1 MPQALLS
8 NGLDAPHPQSNW
20 RPGVLRP
27 LILLWI
33 ALLPWVGNAPAVET
47 PPACADPATQ
57 QQVTRLLQK
66 IIQVYWKGDASP
78 GSTNATD
85 TSTNVESAF
94 REASRLMPYRLDLRF
109 DIASALLLQ
118 ALQTNGPQ
126 LHLKV
131 NAALEEYR
139 KILAMDTNSFEAP
152 LLYAAYARA
161 LGQTNQSEEALL
173 PLRTLHPRLT
183 GEYLR
188 RFSTLDGILHTTLCE
203 IPERSLPRDAHHAI
217 VVLGAGLETNGF
229 AKPKLLG
236 RLEQCLKLARIY
248 RQAPIILTGGNQK
261 EGVTE
266 AYVMSLWCRKKG
278 ISRKRLFLEDR
289 ARDTVENALF
299 TARILQKLGITHVT
313 LVTSSSHVRRGLADL
328 QEACQQRG
336 LHLEYATLAASKG
349 DKALDAEQERLG
361 IYRDVLRLSGLW
373 AFPGLR
379 Q

>member
-1 MPQALLS
+1 M
-8 NGLDAPHPQSNW
+8 
-20 RPGVLRP
+20 
-27 LILLWI
+27 
-33 ALLPWVGNAPAVET
+33 
-47 PPACADPATQ
+47 CADPATQ
-57 QQVTRLLQK
+57 RQVTRLLEK
-66 IIQVYWKGDASP
+66 IIQVYWKGEASTP
-78 GSTNATD
+78 GSTNAAD
-85 TSTNVESAF
+85 SSTNVESAF
-94 REASRLMPYRLDLRF
+94 REASQLMPYRLDLRF

-118 ALQTNGPQ
+118 ALQTNGAP

-131 NAALEEYR
+131 NAALEQYR
-139 KILAMDTNSFEAP
+139 GIQAMDTNSFEAP
-152 LLYAAYARA
+152 LLYAAYARV
-161 LGQTNQSEEALL
+161 LGQTNDSEKALL
-173 PLRTLHPRLT
+173 PLRALHPRRT

-188 RFSTLDGILHTTLCE
+188 RFSLLDGILHATPSEVPDRTM
-203 IPERSLPRDAHHAI
+203 PRDAHHAI

-236 RLEQCLKLARIY
+236 RLEQCLKLARMY
-248 RQAPIILTGGNQK
+248 PKAPIILTGGNQK

-266 AYVMSLWCRKKG
+266 AYVMNLWCRKKG

-328 QEACQQRG
+328 EEACAQRG

-349 DKALDAEQERLG
+349 DKALDNEQERLG
-361 IYRDVLRLSGLW
+361 IYRDVMRLSGLW